1 MVGGGIFAKGCG
13 ESWRFL
19 MGFGAEDVA
28 CEGRCVVEGV
38 AGAQP
43 LALAKPWNARWMRQ
57 SERPDGRFQG
67 VNIHFSGKKRR

>member
-28 CEGRCVVEGV
+28 CEGRCVVEGWPGRNLSRSQNPGMR
-38 AGAQP
+38 AGCANQS
-43 LALAKPWNARWMRQ
+43 ARMAAFRA
-57 SERPDGRFQG
+57 
-67 VNIHFSGKKRR
+67 